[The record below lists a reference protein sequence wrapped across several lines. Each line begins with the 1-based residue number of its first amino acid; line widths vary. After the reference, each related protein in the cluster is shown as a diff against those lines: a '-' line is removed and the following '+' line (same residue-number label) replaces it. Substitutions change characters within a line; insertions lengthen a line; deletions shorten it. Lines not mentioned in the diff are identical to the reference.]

1 MEKNTFVG
9 FDKEAEE
16 PFRYYIMNCNMLK
29 DKTIENFQATY
40 GQGMIK
46 VEGIGKNM
54 GLNTFFCHCFFDE
67 MKRELLVI
75 STINNSENEPIFTT
89 DTFHF
94 LEDEVLVNSNSSDLG
109 EIEYEIPLYSSLI
122 RK

>member
-1 MEKNTFVG
+1 MKKITDFIIN
-9 FDKEAEE
+9 K
-16 PFRYYIMNCNMLK
+16 RYWILS
-29 DKTIENFQATY
+29 
-40 GQGMIK
+40 
-46 VEGIGKNM
+46 
-54 GLNTFFCHCFFDE
+54 FFII
-67 MKRELLVI
+67 LLVI

-94 LEDEVLVNSNSSDLG
+94 VEDEVLVNSNSSDLG